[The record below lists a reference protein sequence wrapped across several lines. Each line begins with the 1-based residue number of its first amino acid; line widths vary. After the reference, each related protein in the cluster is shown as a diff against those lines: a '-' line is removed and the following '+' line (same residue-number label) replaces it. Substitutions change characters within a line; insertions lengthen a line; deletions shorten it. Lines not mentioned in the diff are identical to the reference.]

1 MADKRKG
8 KVRRK
13 LRKQLNEEIKLKKQE
28 RQVILDQ
35 LALIDA
41 QLDGLDE
48 VIIKIDTKIPP
59 LIDQINGAV
68 DAIGAAYDARITNN
82 ARSNLAWEASEPEVT
97 YTRDGQESTQIFTCV
112 NTPATSIPKSAVK
125 YYKKQQDRDYG
136 TSVLTGF
143 VGFITSQHNVMAVV
157 NAVPEISGI
166 KVGDFLVDSFTN
178 PETFSTG
185 FIPKIVGIGTTSVVR
200 IVNKVQGSI
209 GLGETIFA
217 HVGIGTT
224 SNVPIGYHLVNS
236 VNFSPETTVVGFG
249 TTSVSM
255 FVVDPINGISTAFIQ
270 TVPSFIL
277 SKPALNGISTD
288 VPKIIEVGVSSSFPS
303 FTLDEESTLTVDR
316 QFVAYRVDR
325 DADNNKV
332 DYTDTDIDAAFDFT
346 KSPTDPLEIGLLD
359 SSSLGFANRIEYD
372 TSGAPDPGVG
382 NFEAWESNKSQATA
396 PPGTDFGD
404 LEDDYPEPS
413 VGGGSV
419 VYYQGTVSWPTSV
432 NNDGQGT
439 ITSGYATLGQVMNVG
454 IGASGALTGGTAGYS
469 GTPPQPVP
477 TDSEIAAMDATI
489 ASTESTLADI
499 KSSNESQIQNL
510 VVKSKVLRK
519 KRDEMQLQAWA
530 LLQGAS
536 FNRAKIEEALGDLR
550 VLDEEDFDE
559 FDPD

>member
-13 LRKQLNEEIKLKKQE
+13 LRKQLNEEIRLKKQE

-48 VIIKIDTKIPP
+48 VIIKIDTKMPA
-59 LIDQINGAV
+59 LIDQINVAV
-68 DAIGAAYDARITNN
+68 EAIGAAYDARIAGN
-82 ARSNLAWEASEPEVT
+82 ARSNLAWEVSEPT
-97 YTRDGQESTQIFTCV
+97 AFYQRDDEESTQQFTCV

-143 VGFITSQHNVMAVV
+143 VGFITAQHNVMAVV

-178 PETFSTG
+178 PETFPTG
-185 FIPKIVGIGTTSVVR
+185 FIPKVVGIGTTSVVR
-200 IVNKVQGSI
+200 IVSEVQGSI

-217 HVGIGTT
+217 NVGIGTT
-224 SNVPIGYHLVNS
+224 SNVPIGRHLVNS

-249 TTSVSM
+249 TTSVSV
-255 FVVDPINGISTAFIQ
+255 FVVDPINGISTAYTQ

-277 SKPALNGISTD
+277 SKPALNGITTD
-288 VPKIIEVGVSSSFPS
+288 FPKIIDVGVSSSFPS
-303 FTLDEESTLTVDR
+303 FVLDEESTMTVDR

-346 KSPTDPLEIGLLD
+346 KSPKDPLEIGLLNN
-359 SSSLGFANRIEYD
+359 SSLGFADRIEYD

-404 LEDDYPEPS
+404 LEDEYPEPS

-419 VYYQGTVSWPTSV
+419 VYYQGTTAWPTSV

-439 ITSGYATLGQVMNVG
+439 ITSGYATLGQVMIVG
-454 IGASGALTGGTAGYS
+454 AGVTGALSGATAGYS
-469 GTPPQPVP
+469 GTPPAPVP
-477 TDSEIAAMDATI
+477 TDSEIAAMDAEI

-510 VVKSKVLRK
+510 ITKSKVLRK

-536 FNRAKIEEALGDLR
+536 YNRAKIEEALGDLR
-550 VLDEEDFDE
+550 VLDEGDFDE